1 MTEHHLGPLISL
13 LSITYVHLGK
23 FSSIL
28 ASNFYYMLN
37 IVNFEFFIYKLKKC
51 LLNIT

>member
-23 FSSIL
+23 FSSIF
-28 ASNFYYMLN
+28 NFKILHN
-37 IVNFEFFIYKLKKC
+37 VKYKKF
-51 LLNIT
+51 